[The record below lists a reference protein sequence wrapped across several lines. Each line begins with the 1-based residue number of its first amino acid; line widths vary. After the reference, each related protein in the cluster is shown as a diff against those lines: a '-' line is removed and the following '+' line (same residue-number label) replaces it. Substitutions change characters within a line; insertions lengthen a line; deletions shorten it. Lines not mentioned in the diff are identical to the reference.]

1 MTSFPVRT
9 FLLPF
14 LVVML
19 ASMPCLLSGCGE
31 GGETPSV
38 QDEGPREIRLQLNWF
53 PEPEFGG
60 FYAAEA
66 GGGFEKRGLR
76 VNLLPGSADV
86 PGAQLL
92 AAGQVDAAIVSASQL
107 VTLRA
112 SGGRIVAVHASFQ
125 KAPRAIVVR
134 RDSPYQTLADLWAAE
149 GKFMAG
155 DGEPYLRWLE
165 RKFGPSRLV
174 RVPYAGSLAPF
185 LAGEV
190 VAMQAFATAEPVQLE
205 SDGVAT
211 RVFLVA
217 ETGLDPYDVVLAV
230 REEMLD
236 SEPEVV
242 ARLVE
247 AVSEGWDSYLG
258 NPGPVNE
265 IIKSLNPDFTPRTLE
280 LAASALPRFVR
291 SEETDARRI
300 GWMSEDRWKT
310 LVDQMVEIEEISPAE
325 RDRLGRL
332 FVNPVVTSGADTE
345 TKTETKTEVD
355 AAG

>member
-1 MTSFPVRT
+1 MIPSPVRILSASCAILLAT
-9 FLLPF
+9 LALCLLPACERG
-14 LVVML
+14 VGSE
-19 ASMPCLLSGCGE
+19 A
-31 GGETPSV
+31 
-38 QDEGPREIRLQLNWF
+38 DAADGPRKIRLQLNWF

-60 FYAAEA
+60 FYAAESTGA
-66 GGGFEKRGLR
+66 FARRDLE
-76 VNLLPGSADV
+76 VELLPGSADV
-86 PGAQLL
+86 PGPQLL

-134 RDSPYQTLADLWAAE
+134 RDSPYETLADLWAAE
-149 GKFMAG
+149 GRFMAG

-165 RKFGPSRLV
+165 RELGPSGLV

-190 VAMQAFATAEPVQLE
+190 LAMQAFATAEPVQLE

-217 ETGLDPYDVVLAV
+217 DTGLDPYDVVLAV

-247 AVSEGWDSYLG
+247 AVAEGWEAYLG
-258 NPGPVNE
+258 DPATVNR
-265 IIKSLNPDFTPRTLE
+265 IIGGLNPDFTPRTLE
-280 LAASALPRFVR
+280 LAASRLPRFVR
-291 SEETDARRI
+291 SEDTDVHGL

-325 RDRLGRL
+325 RDGLGRL
-332 FVNPVVTSGADTE
+332 FVNPARADP
-345 TKTETKTEVD
+345 
-355 AAG
+355 AAGSEPANVG